1 MVELISG
8 STIAIKGDKKMNAEY
23 QLSLAS
29 KTVEQADEQV
39 KPLLTGAQ
47 QKFGFIPNM
56 YSKMANSYG
65 LLDSYLHGYELFR
78 NETDFSS
85 VEQEVILLTI
95 SHENGCEY
103 CVSAHSF
110 IADAMSKVPTEVTD
124 AIRNNVTIGDSQLA
138 SLSEFSR
145 TLVKKR
151 GLPSRDDVERFLS
164 AGYQQHHILEI
175 ILAISVKT
183 ISNYAN
189 HLFHTEVD
197 EVFKPRQWP
206 EA

>member
-1 MVELISG
+1 
-8 STIAIKGDKKMNAEY
+8 MNSEY
-23 QLSLAS
+23 KLSLAS
-29 KTVEQADEQV
+29 QTVEQALPKV

-65 LLDSYLHGYELFR
+65 LLESYLHGYELFR
-78 NETDFSS
+78 NETDLSA

-110 IADAMSKVPTEVTD
+110 IADAMSKVPTDVTD
-124 AIRNNVTIGDSQLA
+124 AIRNNDTITDRKLA
-138 SLSEFSR
+138 VLSEFTRS
-145 TLVKKR
+145 LVIKR
-151 GLPSRDDVERFLS
+151 GLPTRADVEVFL
-164 AGYQQHHILEI
+164 AVGYQQHHILEI

-189 HLFHTEVD
+189 HLFHTELD
-197 EVFKPRQWP
+197 DVFSPRQWQQS
-206 EA
+206 